1 MSDIAAERG
10 GAGQQAGQQAGQRA
24 GQRAGLG
31 AGSHDQVRN
40 TWLFL
45 RRWMA
50 NPLQMGSVVPSS
62 PALCR
67 RIAALVTRREDE
79 VIVELGAGT
88 GVISRALLAAGVPP
102 ERLVVVEIVPDMAD
116 HLRRVM
122 PGVNVIQGDAFD
134 LAHALPREW
143 HGKVGTAICGIPLVM
158 LPLAQQRRFVDA
170 VESVAPGKGFL
181 LYTYCITSP
190 LPYRKLG
197 LTARRDAWTPL
208 NLPPASVWRYQPV
221 R

>member
-1 MSDIAAERG
+1 MSDIAARERNG
-10 GAGQQAGQQAGQRA
+10 RPKGAPE
-24 GQRAGLG
+24 G
-31 AGSHDQVRN
+31 ATEGAASHGEVKN
-40 TWLFL
+40 TALFL
-45 RRWMA
+45 KRWLA
-50 NPLQMGSVVPSS
+50 NPLQMGSVIPSS

-67 RIAALVTRREDE
+67 RIAALAACGPDE
-79 VIVELGAGT
+79 VVVELGAGT
-88 GVISRALLAAGVPP
+88 GVISRALLDAGLPP
-102 ERLVVVEIVPDMAD
+102 ERLVVVEIVRDMAD
-116 HLRRVM
+116 HLRSAL
-122 PGVNVIQGDAFD
+122 PGVNVIQGDAFE
-134 LAHALPREW
+134 LAKALPARM

-197 LTARRDAWTPL
+197 LTAKREAWTPL
-208 NLPPASVWRYQPV
+208 NVPPASVWRYQPG

>member
-1 MSDIAAERG
+1 MSDIAAPDAG
-10 GAGQQAGQQAGQRA
+10 GRSPGE
-24 GQRAGLG
+24 
-31 AGSHDQVRN
+31 VRN
-40 TWLFL
+40 TALFL
-45 RRWMA
+45 KRWLA
-50 NPLQMGSVVPSS
+50 NPLQMGSVIPSS

-67 RIAALVTRREDE
+67 RIAALVERQGDE
-79 VIVELGAGT
+79 VVVELGAGT

-102 ERLVVVEIVPDMAD
+102 ERLVVVEIVRDMAE
-116 HLRRVM
+116 HLRRVL

-134 LAHALPREW
+134 LAHALPERMV
-143 HGKVGTAICGIPLVM
+143 GKVGTVICGIPLVM
-158 LPLAQQRRFVDA
+158 LPLAQQKRFVAA

-197 LTARRDAWTPL
+197 LSARREAWTPL
-208 NLPPASVWRYQPV
+208 NAPPASVWRYQPV

>member
-1 MSDIAAERG
+1 MSDIAAERDG
-10 GAGQQAGQQAGQRA
+10 PAQQEARA
-24 GQRAGLG
+24 
-31 AGSHDQVRN
+31 AGSHGQVRN
-40 TWLFL
+40 TGLFL
-45 RRWMA
+45 RRWLA

-67 RIAALVTRREDE
+67 RIAALVTRGEDE
-79 VIVELGAGT
+79 VVVELGAGT

-116 HLRRVM
+116 HLRRVL
-122 PGVNVIQGDAFD
+122 PGVNVIEGDAFD
-134 LAHALPREW
+134 LARALPRQW

-197 LTARRDAWTPL
+197 LAARRDAWTPL
-208 NLPPASVWRYQPV
+208 NLPPASVWRYQPI

>member
-1 MSDIAAERG
+1 MSDIAARARNGRPEGAPG
-10 GAGQQAGQQAGQRA
+10 GAPGGTAK
-24 GQRAGLG
+24 G
-31 AGSHDQVRN
+31 AAPHGEVRN
-40 TWLFL
+40 TALFL
-45 RRWMA
+45 KRWLA
-50 NPLQMGSVVPSS
+50 NPLQMGSVIPSS

-67 RIAALVTRREDE
+67 RIAALAACGPDE
-79 VIVELGAGT
+79 VVVELGAGT
-88 GVISRALLAAGVPP
+88 GVISRALLDAGLPP
-102 ERLVVVEIVPDMAD
+102 ERLVVVEIVRDMAD
-116 HLRRVM
+116 HLRSTL
-122 PGVNVIQGDAFD
+122 PGVNVIQGDAFE
-134 LAHALPREW
+134 LAQALPARM

-197 LTARRDAWTPL
+197 LTAKREAWTPF
-208 NLPPASVWRYQPV
+208 NVPPASVWRYQPG